1 MSTKLPYGG
10 NWTIPEKKQKGGW
23 RYTYLIRNT
32 EKSFQSPLEICKI
45 AWHLFLEMPSLGQ
58 KPSKIHHGNST
69 WVFLDHP
76 WKFHFGFLIDPLEFP
91 HAFFRHLLPLAAW
104 NFHFLRVNP
113 PPAFFFF
120 WNGPFQRSKI
130 KTWEIS
136 QLSPIY
142 LEIPCQCPLTTGFCL
157 DFFWNGPS
165 PINSYPSTVPYIYYT
180 KVCYTY
186 LRPKFKF

>member
-1 MSTKLPYGG
+1 MSTKLLYGG
-10 NWTIPEKKQKGGW
+10 NWTIPEKKKQKGGW

-45 AWHLFLEMPSLGQ
+45 VWHLFLEMPSLGQ

-113 PPAFFFF
+113 PPAFFFPGMAHSKGQKSRPEKF
-120 WNGPFQRSKI
+120 RSSLQY
-130 KTWEIS
+130 TWKFHVNAHW
-136 QLSPIY
+136 
-142 LEIPCQCPLTTGFCL
+142 PLVSVWIFSGMAQAQ
-157 DFFWNGPS
+157 
-165 PINSYPSTVPYIYYT
+165 
-180 KVCYTY
+180 
-186 LRPKFKF
+186 

>member
-1 MSTKLPYGG
+1 MVEIGLFQK
-10 NWTIPEKKQKGGW
+10 KKQKGGW

-45 AWHLFLEMPSLGQ
+45 AWHLFLEIPSLGQ

-120 WNGPFQRSKI
+120 LEWPIPKVKNQDLRNFAA
-130 KTWEIS
+130 
-136 QLSPIY
+136 LSNIPGNSMSMPTDHWFLFGFF
-142 LEIPCQCPLTTGFCL
+142 LE
-157 DFFWNGPS
+157 W
-165 PINSYPSTVPYIYYT
+165 
-180 KVCYTY
+180 
-186 LRPKFKF
+186 PKPNK